1 MSPELA
7 ERARAALPDRPWE
20 AFLPPPTAAAT
31 VSAPVGDAPARRP
44 IWIPHPPRPDLDAP
58 RPRRAIWIP
67 HPPPAPPAP
76 PRRIYIP
83 HPAPGPARASAIGSW
98 QRAVA
103 LTVGAVALLLGG
115 YELAARVPP
124 TDDNQRVLAAESIAP
139 RPALSTGSAERRGLA
154 GPVRPYARP
163 NAGYLMPSDGRLLV
177 DSLGR
182 AITQF
187 SYQAVCVG
195 RVVFHRIAIRPNGR
209 FRTKLSVGRLGK
221 VVVQGSFVGRLV
233 KGTVRVSGSGCKN
246 RAAGFTGRLS

>member
-1 MSPELA
+1 M
-7 ERARAALPDRPWE
+7 
-20 AFLPPPTAAAT
+20 
-31 VSAPVGDAPARRP
+31 
-44 IWIPHPPRPDLDAP
+44 
-58 RPRRAIWIP
+58 
-67 HPPPAPPAP
+67 
-76 PRRIYIP
+76 
-83 HPAPGPARASAIGSW
+83 
-98 QRAVA
+98 A

-124 TDDNQRVLAAESIAP
+124 TDDNRRVLAAESIAP